1 MISKDAPI
9 VIMPF
14 AFIVESVTTPGRP
27 LLYFVD
33 EALLL
38 QGKEGTQDIYYQD
51 ILIKKGKRGF
61 LSLMAELKYYQENEF
76 TEDILLYGKE
86 GNLTIGVNG
95 II

>member
-1 MISKDAPI
+1 
-9 VIMPF
+9 MPF
-14 AFIVESVTTPGRP
+14 GFIVESVSTPGRP

-51 ILIKKGKRGF
+51 RLVKKGKRGF
-61 LSLMAELKYYQENEF
+61 LSLMAELKYYQDNEF
-76 TEDILLYGKE
+76 TEDIILQGKE
-86 GNLTIGVNG
+86 GNLIIGING